1 MAAIPEP
8 DLGHNAKQAATID
21 DVLIVGAGISGIN
34 ASCRFTDSLPPPSY
48 TLLEGRHTLSG
59 TWDLFKYPGIRSD
72 ADSAHDRLCLSKHGV
87 RGTRQPLQVE
97 IPGVGSFTGIVVHPQ
112 RTMRTRRLPSL
123 GQALLLSH
131 FLPPLAGKTKHVTLV
146 QRSPSYVVATNPINS
161 IADLLQKWLPE
172 KCASFVDQSIGLSP
186 NGEFLSS
193 VSRDSNASIA
203 TGNIPTIKTIEADII
218 VYSDGTQRFNSGR
231 AAAAVSIWSSTG
243 KPRLDGGDKFVW
255 GGEDAWSKGVPQ
267 LRFPLWVLHPMP
279 AWTTGLGLYSHTLWY
294 KCFRSWGRRWKQQVV
309 NSQKAMLEGM
319 WGWVEASMLGMSST
333 YIAKAKGYMPK
344 TATTGPVEETHQL
357 PGGICGL
364 LNMGLFDQLVFE

>member
-59 TWDLFKYPGIRSD
+59 TWDLFN
-72 ADSAHDRLCLSKHGV
+72 
-87 RGTRQPLQVE
+87 QPLQVE

-172 KCASFVDQSIGLSP
+172 KCASFV
-186 NGEFLSS
+186 
-193 VSRDSNASIA
+193 VR
-203 TGNIPTIKTIEADII
+203 
-218 VYSDGTQRFNSGR
+218 
-231 AAAAVSIWSSTG
+231 
-243 KPRLDGGDKFVW
+243 
-255 GGEDAWSKGVPQ
+255 
-267 LRFPLWVLHPMP
+267 
-279 AWTTGLGLYSHTLWY
+279 
-294 KCFRSWGRRWKQQVV
+294 
-309 NSQKAMLEGM
+309 
-319 WGWVEASMLGMSST
+319 
-333 YIAKAKGYMPK
+333 
-344 TATTGPVEETHQL
+344 
-357 PGGICGL
+357 
-364 LNMGLFDQLVFE
+364 